1 MQCIIW
7 CIVRRR
13 HLILLY
19 TKKKNKSQII
29 TMTLGEFKN
38 DNGMGWHKIGF
49 TTNSIHF
56 SPHSSKSND
65 VDQDIIKP

>member
-1 MQCIIW
+1 
-7 CIVRRR
+7 
-13 HLILLY
+13 
-19 TKKKNKSQII
+19 
-29 TMTLGEFKN
+29 MTLGEFKN